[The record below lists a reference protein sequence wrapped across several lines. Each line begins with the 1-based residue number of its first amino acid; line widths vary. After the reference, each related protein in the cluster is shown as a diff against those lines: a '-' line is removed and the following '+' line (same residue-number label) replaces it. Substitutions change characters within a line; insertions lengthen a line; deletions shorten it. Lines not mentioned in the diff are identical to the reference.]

1 MHPATT
7 LLRSP
12 VVPFVIAATTAC
24 ASPDL
29 SVGVAPIGVSAS
41 RGAEV
46 AATAE
51 LFVTGLPSAF
61 GSIIGS
67 AVGPRGAL
75 FVTDPTNGRILRV
88 DPKTRAVTTFASGLP
103 PSLIGGVTDVAFI
116 GETAYALV
124 TLVGPDV
131 GGTDVVGIYRID
143 GPASFTIIADIGAFA
158 LANPPKTDFFVP
170 TGVQY
175 ALQPFRGGF
184 LVTDGHHNRVL
195 RVTLDG
201 NVSEVIQF
209 GDIVPTG
216 LAVRG
221 KTIYMTEA
229 GPVPHRPEDGKIVSF
244 SPRSSTV

>member
-51 LFVTGLPSAF
+51 LFVTGLPS

-67 AVGPRGAL
+67 AVGPGGAL

-88 DPKTRAVTTFASGLP
+88 DPKTGAVTTFASGLP
-103 PSLIGGVTDVAFI
+103 PS
-116 GETAYALV
+116 
-124 TLVGPDV
+124 
-131 GGTDVVGIYRID
+131 
-143 GPASFTIIADIGAFA
+143 
-158 LANPPKTDFFVP
+158 
-170 TGVQY
+170 
-175 ALQPFRGGF
+175 
-184 LVTDGHHNRVL
+184 
-195 RVTLDG
+195 
-201 NVSEVIQF
+201 
-209 GDIVPTG
+209 
-216 LAVRG
+216 
-221 KTIYMTEA
+221 
-229 GPVPHRPEDGKIVSF
+229 
-244 SPRSSTV
+244 